1 MKTRMF
7 TVTAALISLAVAAG
21 CGGDEEVK
29 KAEKKAKKVQKKAKK
44 AARQAKQAS
53 KAAKAAGNQAAKA
66 T

>member
-29 KAEKKAKKVQKKAKK
+29 KAEKKAQRKAEKQKAKK
-44 AARQAKQAS
+44 KAERAKKDRDA
-53 KAAKAAGNQAAKA
+53 
-66 T
+66 